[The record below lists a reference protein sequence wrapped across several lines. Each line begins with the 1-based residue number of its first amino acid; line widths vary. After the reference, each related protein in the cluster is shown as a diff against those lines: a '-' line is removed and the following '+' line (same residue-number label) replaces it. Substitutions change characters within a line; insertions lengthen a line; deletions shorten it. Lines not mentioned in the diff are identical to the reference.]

1 MPSTVTVWINAF
13 IPKDVPGYTQVIT
26 KGANI
31 WKTAVPLPT
40 LARLNPLNLFKDWS
54 AGYLT
59 DQRTFNTDPASSV
72 RMQSLAVVQL
82 SPAATV
88 TTVSH
93 TSTGTTQVNMDSG
106 DSTGFRKA
114 DMTRCTWGTLL
125 TQATVK
131 VFSPFPTPQFPRAPF
146 TPIPSAPSTPG
157 VRTLTIKGAANDPL
171 VSASADIDYVGT
183 FTFKLD
189 ASGGLAVEF
198 DGEIDAF
205 PAFECYAQCDN
216 TTKTLFTAPP
226 PSRNTVVNLLGS
238 ANRPMKGSVSFP

>member
-13 IPKDVPGYTQVIT
+13 IPKDVPGYTQLIT

-40 LARLNPLNLFKDWS
+40 LARLNPLNTFKDWS
-54 AGYLT
+54 VGYLT
-59 DQRTFNTDPASSV
+59 DQRTFSTDPTLSV
-72 RMQSLAVVQL
+72 RMQSLAVIQL

-88 TTVSH
+88 ITTSH
-93 TSTGTTQVNMDSG
+93 TSTGTTQINMDSG

-114 DMTRCTWGTLL
+114 DMTRCIWGTL
-125 TQATVK
+125 TQAPVSG
-131 VFSPFPTPQFPRAPF
+131 FSPFPTPQFPRAPVQVF
-146 TPIPSAPSTPG
+146 TPG
-157 VRTLTIKGAANDPL
+157 VLTLTIKGAANDPL

-189 ASGGLAVEF
+189 DSGGLAVEF

-226 PSRNTVVNLLGS
+226 PTGNTVVNLLGS
-238 ANRPMKGSVSFP
+238 ANRPMKFSVSFP